1 LAGADPNAV
10 DDEGESVLHRAVA
23 KKYTDCALVILENGG
38 CGSMAVLNSK
48 NLTPLHLCVATWNVT
63 VVKRW
68 VEVATAEDIA
78 DAIDIP
84 SPVGN
89 ALCMAAAVKK
99 DHEIDGREL
108 VQILLA
114 AGADPTAQDAQHGRT
129 ALHTAAMANDV
140 QLVKVSKV
148 AFLIFCNG
156 T

>member
-1 LAGADPNAV
+1 MML
-10 DDEGESVLHRAVA
+10 
-23 KKYTDCALVILENGG
+23 LVE
-38 CGSMAVLNSK
+38 
-48 NLTPLHLCVATWNVT
+48 
-63 VVKRW
+63 
-68 VEVATAEDIA
+68 
-78 DAIDIP
+78 
-84 SPVGN
+84 
-89 ALCMAAAVKK
+89 
-99 DHEIDGREL
+99 GREL